1 MKKLLDAWSIKQ
13 KLGAAFGMVLL
24 ILLAVSLTGLRGAS
38 QTEANAL
45 RVVEQIQPAA
55 LALMELENQVNKAA
69 ASMGFYLK
77 SGEEEH
83 KALYLKDNRSA
94 GDHPRHRP
102 RRPAALGRRR
112 YPSRLFGTRRKGRKV
127 LRVRGQNFRIDRV

>member
-55 LALMELENQVNKAA
+55 LALMAPFKAIRHLPKR
-69 ASMGFYLK
+69 SK
-77 SGEEEH
+77 S
-83 KALYLKDNRSA
+83 S
-94 GDHPRHRP
+94 P
-102 RRPAALGRRR
+102 
-112 YPSRLFGTRRKGRKV
+112 GTRPE
-127 LRVRGQNFRIDRV
+127 F